1 MINNKIE
8 INEDSELNKLNVQNY
23 SIRKE
28 EKSKSIYSF
37 KNLIKNK
44 IFLIIIAFFII
55 GIITHIIISNFSKKD
70 EEESLSLYD
79 LKGIQ
84 IFKETGFLSFNKLDD
99 IMFGNKTDY
108 SNFNNIH
115 IAMSF
120 DNNYYLLSSTTI
132 ASLLK
137 NSDKTTYIHLHIIT
151 VENFLYSTMKKL
163 NSLKYKINKIANLFF
178 ITGQKL
184 K

>member
-55 GIITHIIISNFSKKD
+55 GIITHIIISNFSKKY

-84 IFKETGFLSFNKLDD
+84 IFKETSVLSFK
-99 IMFGNKTDY
+99 
-108 SNFNNIH
+108 
-115 IAMSF
+115 
-120 DNNYYLLSSTTI
+120 
-132 ASLLK
+132 LLK
-137 NSDKTTYIHLHIIT
+137 AIY
-151 VENFLYSTMKKL
+151 FLVL
-163 NSLKYKINKIANLFF
+163 GKICF
-178 ITGQKL
+178 
-184 K
+184 